1 MVLPGDRKIVG
12 DDDAGGAVLDYR
24 LSVRARWGPAAWVH
38 RHPTIADGVVAAV
51 LLVVFLSGFG
61 VWRSGSPATFL
72 VSALSLAAITWRRKY
87 PLEVFIISGAAVFS
101 AMNKGNMSPVTP
113 IAGLIALYT
122 VSSLCDRRWS
132 VGAGIVSWLGVMVS
146 AALVRDRPVVLSL
159 HTLVAPL
166 ALIAATWLIGDNL
179 RVRRA
184 YVAQLEDRADRLE
197 AEREAETR
205 RAAEGERARIARE
218 LHDVVAHHVSVI
230 AVQAGAARMVAESSS
245 TSSGEPQST
254 SDNML
259 ASIEVTARQA
269 LAELRRALGVL
280 RKGEDRLDRSPQPG
294 LDQLDSLIDQVRV
307 AGTPVEMTVSG
318 QVPEGLPPGVDLSAY
333 RIVQEALTNVL
344 KHGGGAP
351 TRVAMS
357 FSDDGL
363 DLSVTDS
370 GSNTPTLASGGGSHQ
385 LQPGSGHG
393 IIGMRERVAMFG
405 GDLQAGPL
413 PGGGYEVRAH
423 IPCDRRGP
431 M

>member
-1 MVLPGDRKIVG
+1 MVLAGDRKIVG
-12 DDDAGGAVLDYR
+12 EDDAGGAVLDYR

-38 RHPTIADGVVAAV
+38 RHPTIADGALAAV

-61 VWRSGSPATFL
+61 VWRGGSPATFL
-72 VSALSLAAITWRRKY
+72 VSAISLAAITWRRRY

-132 VGAGIVSWLGVMVS
+132 IGAGIVSWLGVVVS

-184 YVAQLEDRADRLE
+184 YVAQLEERAERLE

-205 RAAEGERARIARE
+205 RAADGERARIARE

-245 TSSGEPQST
+245 TSSGEPQTT

-280 RKGEDRLDRSPQPG
+280 RKGEDRPDHTPQPG

-318 QVPEGLPPGVDLSAY
+318 QVPAALPPGVNLSAY

-351 TRVAMS
+351 TRVAMR
-357 FSDDGL
+357 FSDGGL

-370 GSNTPTLASGGGSHQ
+370 GSNFPPPASGGGAHQ
-385 LQPGSGHG
+385 PQLGGGQG
-393 IIGMRERVAMFG
+393 IVGMRERVAMFG
-405 GDLQAGPL
+405 GDLHAGPL

-423 IPCDRRGP
+423 IPCDPGGP

>member
-1 MVLPGDRKIVG
+1 MVLPGDTKIVG

-38 RHPTIADGVVAAV
+38 RHPTVADGVVAAV
-51 LLVVFLSGFG
+51 LLLVFLGGFG
-61 VWRSGSPATFL
+61 VWRSGSTATFL
-72 VSALSLAAITWRRKY
+72 VSAISLAAITWRRKY
-87 PLEVFIISGAAVFS
+87 PLEVFIITGAAVFS

-132 VGAGIVSWLGVMVS
+132 VGAGIVSWLGVVVS

-280 RKGEDRLDRSPQPG
+280 RKGEDRLDRTPQPG

-307 AGTPVEMTVSG
+307 AGTPVEMTVTG
-318 QVPEGLPPGVDLSAY
+318 EVPEALPPGVNLSAY

-357 FSDDGL
+357 FSSDSL

-370 GSNTPTLASGGGSHQ
+370 GPTIPPAASGEGTHQ
-385 LQPGSGHG
+385 LQPGGGHG

>member
-1 MVLPGDRKIVG
+1 MVLPGDTKIAG
-12 DDDAGGAVLDYR
+12 QDDAGSAVLDYR

-38 RHPTIADGVVAAV
+38 SHPTIADGVLAAMLLAAFLGGLGIWRGGPASLIVA
-51 LLVVFLSGFG
+51 VV
-61 VWRSGSPATFL
+61 
-72 VSALSLAAITWRRKY
+72 SLAAITWRRAY
-87 PLEVFIISGAAVFS
+87 PQEVFIISGAAVFA
-101 AMNKGNMSPVTP
+101 AMNSGHLSPVTP
-113 IAGLIALYT
+113 IGALIALYT

-132 VGAGIVSWLGVMVS
+132 IGAGIVAWLGVMS
-146 AALVRDRPVVLSL
+146 AALLRDRPVALSL
-159 HTLVAPL
+159 QALVAPL

-184 YVAQLEDRADRLE
+184 YVAQLEERAERLE

-205 RAAEGERARIARE
+205 RAADGERARIARE

-245 TSSGEPQST
+245 TASGEPQST

-280 RKGEDRLDRSPQPG
+280 RKGEDRPDHTPQPG

-318 QVPEGLPPGVDLSAY
+318 RVPEALSPGVNLSAY

-351 TRVAMS
+351 TRVAMR
-357 FSDDGL
+357 FTDDGL

-370 GSNTPTLASGGGSHQ
+370 GPNFPTAASGGGTR
-385 LQPGSGHG
+385 QPPVGGGQG

-423 IPCDRRGP
+423 IPCDGGAS

>member
-1 MVLPGDRKIVG
+1 M
-12 DDDAGGAVLDYR
+12 
-24 LSVRARWGPAAWVH
+24 RARWGPGAWVH
-38 RHPTIADGVVAAV
+38 RHPTIADGGLAAV
-51 LLVVFLSGFG
+51 LLVVFLASFG
-61 VWRSGSPATFL
+61 VGRSSPGAVF
-72 VSALSLAAITWRRKY
+72 VSVVSLAAITWRRQF
-87 PLEVFIISGAAVFS
+87 PLEVFIISGAAVF
-101 AMNKGNMSPVTP
+101 AGMNTGGMSPVSP
-113 IAGLIALYT
+113 IGALIALYT

-132 VGAGIVSWLGVMVS
+132 IGAGIVSWLVVVS
-146 AALVRDRPVVLSL
+146 AALLRDRPVSLSL
-159 HTLVAPL
+159 QALVAPL

-184 YVAQLEDRADRLE
+184 YVAQLEERAERLE
-197 AEREAETR
+197 TEREAETR
-205 RAAEGERARIARE
+205 RAADSERARIARE

-245 TSSGEPQST
+245 TSSGVPQST

-280 RKGEDRLDRSPQPG
+280 RKGEDRPDHTPQPG

-318 QVPEGLPPGVDLSAY
+318 QVPEALSPGVNLSAY

-351 TRVAMS
+351 ARVAMR
-357 FSDDGL
+357 FTDDGL

-370 GSNTPTLASGGGSHQ
+370 GPNIPLAASGGRTPPAQ
-385 LQPGSGHG
+385 LGGGQG
-393 IIGMRERVAMFG
+393 IIGMRERVAIFG

-423 IPCDRRGP
+423 IPCDRQGS

>member
-1 MVLPGDRKIVG
+1 
-12 DDDAGGAVLDYR
+12 
-24 LSVRARWGPAAWVH
+24 
-38 RHPTIADGVVAAV
+38 V
-51 LLVVFLSGFG
+51 LLLVLLGGFG
-61 VWRSGSPATFL
+61 VGRASRASFIVL
-72 VSALSLAAITWRRKY
+72 VISVAAITWRRKY
-87 PLEVFIISGAAVFS
+87 PQEVFVISGAAVFT
-101 AMNKGNMSPVTP
+101 AMNTGHIPSVSPVGP
-113 IAGLIALYT
+113 LIALYT
-122 VSSLCDRRWS
+122 VSSLCSRRWS
-132 VGAGIVSWLGVMVS
+132 IAAGVVSWLGVVS
-146 AALVRDRPVVLSL
+146 VTLARDRPVGLS
-159 HTLVAPL
+159 HRELVAPL
-166 ALIAATWLIGDNL
+166 ALITATWLIGDNL

-184 YVAQLEDRADRLE
+184 YVAQLEERAERLE

-205 RAAEGERARIARE
+205 RAADGERARIARE

-280 RKGEDRLDRSPQPG
+280 GKGETRLDHTPQPG

-318 QVPEGLPPGVDLSAY
+318 QVPEALSPGVNLSAY

-351 TRVAMS
+351 TRVAMR

-363 DLSVTDS
+363 DLSVTDT
-370 GSNTPTLASGGGSHQ
+370 GPHVPLAASGGRSGQ
-385 LQPGSGHG
+385 APPGGGQG

-423 IPCDRRGP
+423 LPCDRRGP

>member
-1 MVLPGDRKIVG
+1 VVLPGDTKIAG
-12 DDDAGGAVLDYR
+12 EDDAEGAVLDYR
-24 LSVRARWGPAAWVH
+24 LSVRERWGPGAWVH
-38 RHPTIADGVVAAV
+38 RHPTFADGVLAVV
-51 LLVVFLSGFG
+51 LLAVFLGSFG
-61 VWRSGSPATFL
+61 IWRGSRGSFI
-72 VSALSLAAITWRRKY
+72 VSVVSLAAITWRRQY
-87 PLEVFIISGAAVFS
+87 PLEVFIISGAAMFA
-101 AMNKGNMSPVTP
+101 AMNTGHLSPVSA
-113 IAGLIALYT
+113 IGALIALYT

-132 VGAGIVSWLGVMVS
+132 IGAGIASWLVVMS
-146 AALVRDRPVVLSL
+146 AALVRDRPVAGSL
-159 HTLVAPL
+159 QALMAPL

-184 YVAQLEDRADRLE
+184 YVAQLEERAERLE
-197 AEREAETR
+197 TEREAETR

-245 TSSGEPQST
+245 TSSGAPQST

-280 RKGEDRLDRSPQPG
+280 RKGQDRPDHTPQPG
-294 LDQLDSLIDQVRV
+294 LGQLDSLIDQVRV

-318 QVPEGLPPGVDLSAY
+318 QVPEALPPGVNLSAY
-333 RIVQEALTNVL
+333 RIIQEALTNVL

-351 TRVAMS
+351 TRVAMR
-357 FSDDGL
+357 FGADGL

-370 GSNTPTLASGGGSHQ
+370 GSSILPPPSGGGTHQ
-385 LQPGSGHG
+385 PELGGHG

-423 IPCDRRGP
+423 IPCDRGGP

>member
-1 MVLPGDRKIVG
+1 VVLPGDTKIAG
-12 DDDAGGAVLDYR
+12 KYDAEGTVVDYR
-24 LSVRARWGPAAWVH
+24 LSVRERWGPGAWVH
-38 RHPTIADGVVAAV
+38 RHPTIADGALAAV
-51 LLVVFLSGFG
+51 LVVVFLASFG
-61 VWRSGSPATFL
+61 VWRSSPGAVIVSL
-72 VSALSLAAITWRRKY
+72 VSLAAITCRRQY
-87 PLEVFIISGAAVFS
+87 PIEVFIISGAAVFA
-101 AMNKGNMSPVTP
+101 AMNNGHLSPVSA
-113 IAGLIALYT
+113 IGELIALYT

-132 VGAGIVSWLGVMVS
+132 IGAGIVSWLVVVS
-146 AALVRDRPVVLSL
+146 AALVRDRPVSLSL
-159 HTLVAPL
+159 QALVAPL

-184 YVAQLEDRADRLE
+184 YVAQLEERAERLE
-197 AEREAETR
+197 VEREAETR
-205 RAAEGERARIARE
+205 RAADGERARIARE

-259 ASIEVTARQA
+259 ASIEITARQA

-280 RKGEDRLDRSPQPG
+280 RKGEDRPDHTPQPG

-318 QVPEGLPPGVDLSAY
+318 QVPEALSPGVNLSAY

-351 TRVAMS
+351 TRVAMR

-370 GSNTPTLASGGGSHQ
+370 GSNIPPLPPGGTHQ
-385 LQPGSGHG
+385 HQPGGGHG

-423 IPCDRRGP
+423 IPCDRGGP

>member
-12 DDDAGGAVLDYR
+12 DDDAGIPVVEYR
-24 LSVRARWGPAAWVH
+24 LSVRERWGPADWVH
-38 RHPTIADGVVAAV
+38 RHPTIADGVLAAA
-51 LLVVFLSGFG
+51 LLVGFLASLG
-61 VWRSGSPATFL
+61 VWRSRSPAAFI
-72 VSALSLAAITWRRKY
+72 VSAVGLVAITWRRKY
-87 PLEVFIISGAAVFS
+87 PQEVFIISGAAVFS
-101 AMNKGNMSPVTP
+101 AMIRGNLSPVAP

-132 VGAGIVSWLGVMVS
+132 IGAGVVSWLGVMVS
-146 AALVRDRPVVLSL
+146 AAVVRDRPVPLSL
-159 HTLVAPL
+159 QTLLAPL
-166 ALIAATWLIGDNL
+166 ALITAAWLVGDNL

-184 YVAQLEDRADRLE
+184 YVAHLEDRAERLE

-280 RKGEDRLDRSPQPG
+280 RKGEDRLDRTPQPG

-318 QVPEGLPPGVDLSAY
+318 QVPEVLPPGVDLSAY

-370 GSNTPTLASGGGSHQ
+370 GSNIPRMAPDGGNRQ
-385 LQPGSGHG
+385 LQPGGGHG

-423 IPCDRRGP
+423 IPCDRQGP

>member
-1 MVLPGDRKIVG
+1 VVLPGDTKIVF
-12 DDDAGGAVLDYR
+12 DDDADGAVLDYR
-24 LSVRARWGPAAWVH
+24 LSVRERWGPGAWVH
-38 RHPTIADGVVAAV
+38 RHPTIVDGVLAAV
-51 LLVVFLSGFG
+51 LLVVFLGSFG
-61 VWRSGSPATFL
+61 VWLGSPAP
-72 VSALSLAAITWRRKY
+72 VIGSVISLAAITWRRQY
-87 PLEVFIISGAAVFS
+87 PQEVFIISGAAVF
-101 AMNKGNMSPVTP
+101 ADMKTGHLSPVS
-113 IAGLIALYT
+113 AVGALIALYT

-132 VGAGIVSWLGVMVS
+132 IAAGVVAWLGVMS
-146 AALVRDRPVVLSL
+146 AALIRDRPVALSL
-159 HTLVAPL
+159 QALVAPL

-184 YVAQLEDRADRLE
+184 YVAQLEERAERLE
-197 AEREAETR
+197 TEREAETR
-205 RAAEGERARIARE
+205 RAADGERARIARE

-245 TSSGEPQST
+245 TSSGEPQTT

-280 RKGEDRLDRSPQPG
+280 RKGEDRPDHTPQPG

-318 QVPEGLPPGVDLSAY
+318 QVPEALPQGVNLSAY

-351 TRVAMS
+351 TRVAMR

-370 GSNTPTLASGGGSHQ
+370 GSNVPQVASGGTQH
-385 LQPGSGHG
+385 QPGGGHG

-423 IPCDRRGP
+423 IPCDRGGP